1 MKYILFFLIILSFI
15 GPVADKEKS
24 FDSVIKD
31 SIYNYITC
39 LDNSINY
46 LSNNFTFVDKI
57 LNIQYE
63 LAYNNIMEDRVMEK
77 HLVISGET
85 LDDIIKTYNNN
96 IDNIEDFRKVVYLE
110 NKDIVT
116 KDYQVNTGEYILVP
130 SEKLISK
137 INFKI
142 IYIIFIL
149 F

>member
-1 MKYILFFLIILSFI
+1 
-15 GPVADKEKS
+15 
-24 FDSVIKD
+24 
-31 SIYNYITC
+31 
-39 LDNSINY
+39 
-46 LSNNFTFVDKI
+46 
-57 LNIQYE
+57 
-63 LAYNNIMEDRVMEK
+63 MEDRVMEK

-137 INFKI
+137 N
-142 IYIIFIL
+142 
-149 F
+149 

>member
-1 MKYILFFLIILSFI
+1 MKYILFFLIIRSCI

-110 NKDIVT
+110 NKDTVT

-137 INFKI
+137 N
-142 IYIIFIL
+142 
-149 F
+149 

>member
-85 LDDIIKTYNNN
+85 LDEIIKTYNNN
-96 IDNIEDFRKVVYLE
+96 IDNIEDFRKIVYLE
-110 NKDIVT
+110 NKDTVT

-137 INFKI
+137 N
-142 IYIIFIL
+142 
-149 F
+149 

>member
-57 LNIQYE
+57 LNIEYE

-110 NKDIVT
+110 NKDTVT

-137 INFKI
+137 N
-142 IYIIFIL
+142 
-149 F
+149 

>member
-46 LSNNFTFVDKI
+46 ISNNFTFVDKI
-57 LNIQYE
+57 LNIEYE

-110 NKDIVT
+110 NKDTVT

-137 INFKI
+137 N
-142 IYIIFIL
+142 
-149 F
+149 

>member
-46 LSNNFTFVDKI
+46 LSNNFTFLDKI

-110 NKDIVT
+110 NKDTVT

-137 INFKI
+137 N
-142 IYIIFIL
+142 
-149 F
+149 

>member
-110 NKDIVT
+110 NKDTVT
-116 KDYQVNTGEYILVP
+116 KEYQANTGEYILVP

-137 INFKI
+137 N
-142 IYIIFIL
+142 
-149 F
+149 

>member
-96 IDNIEDFRKVVYLE
+96 IDNIEDFRKNVYLE
-110 NKDIVT
+110 NKDTVT

-137 INFKI
+137 N
-142 IYIIFIL
+142 
-149 F
+149 

>member
-110 NKDIVT
+110 NKDTVT

-130 SEKLISK
+130 S
-137 INFKI
+137 
-142 IYIIFIL
+142 
-149 F
+149 

>member
-57 LNIQYE
+57 LNIEYE

-96 IDNIEDFRKVVYLE
+96 INNIEDFRKIVYLE
-110 NKDIVT
+110 NKDTVT

-137 INFKI
+137 N
-142 IYIIFIL
+142 
-149 F
+149 

>member
-96 IDNIEDFRKVVYLE
+96 IDNIEDFRKIVYLE
-110 NKDIVT
+110 NKDTVT

-137 INFKI
+137 N
-142 IYIIFIL
+142 
-149 F
+149 

>member
-1 MKYILFFLIILSFI
+1 LKYILFFLIILSFI

-96 IDNIEDFRKVVYLE
+96 IDNIEDFRKIVYLE
-110 NKDIVT
+110 NKDTVT

-137 INFKI
+137 N
-142 IYIIFIL
+142 
-149 F
+149 

>member
-15 GPVADKEKS
+15 GPVANKEKS
-24 FDSVIKD
+24 FGSVIKD

-110 NKDIVT
+110 NKDTVT

-137 INFKI
+137 N
-142 IYIIFIL
+142 
-149 F
+149 

>member
-1 MKYILFFLIILSFI
+1 VFYLKYILFFLIILSFI

-96 IDNIEDFRKVVYLE
+96 IDNIEDFRKIVYLE
-110 NKDIVT
+110 NKDTVT

-137 INFKI
+137 N
-142 IYIIFIL
+142 
-149 F
+149 

>member
-85 LDDIIKTYNNN
+85 LDDIIKTYNSN
-96 IDNIEDFRKVVYLE
+96 IDNIENFRKVVFLE
-110 NKDIVT
+110 NKDTVT

-137 INFKI
+137 N
-142 IYIIFIL
+142 
-149 F
+149 

>member
-1 MKYILFFLIILSFI
+1 MFYLKYILFFLIILSFI

-96 IDNIEDFRKVVYLE
+96 IDNIEDFRKIVYLE
-110 NKDIVT
+110 NKDTVT

-137 INFKI
+137 N
-142 IYIIFIL
+142 
-149 F
+149 

>member
-15 GPVADKEKS
+15 GPVANKEKS

-110 NKDIVT
+110 NKDTVT

-137 INFKI
+137 N
-142 IYIIFIL
+142 
-149 F
+149 

>member
-57 LNIQYE
+57 LNIEYE

-96 IDNIEDFRKVVYLE
+96 IDNIEDFRKIVYLE
-110 NKDIVT
+110 NKDTVT

-137 INFKI
+137 N
-142 IYIIFIL
+142 
-149 F
+149 

>member
-1 MKYILFFLIILSFI
+1 LKYILFFLIILSFI

-110 NKDIVT
+110 NKDTVT

-137 INFKI
+137 N
-142 IYIIFIL
+142 
-149 F
+149 

>member
-110 NKDIVT
+110 NKDTVT

-137 INFKI
+137 N
-142 IYIIFIL
+142 
-149 F
+149 

>member
-57 LNIQYE
+57 LNIEYE

-96 IDNIEDFRKVVYLE
+96 IDNIEDFRKFVYLE
-110 NKDIVT
+110 NKDTVT

-137 INFKI
+137 N
-142 IYIIFIL
+142 
-149 F
+149 

>member
-1 MKYILFFLIILSFI
+1 MKYILLFLIILSFI

-110 NKDIVT
+110 NKDTVT

-137 INFKI
+137 N
-142 IYIIFIL
+142 
-149 F
+149 

>member
-1 MKYILFFLIILSFI
+1 MFYLKYILFFLIILSFI

-96 IDNIEDFRKVVYLE
+96 IDNIEDFRKIVYLE

-137 INFKI
+137 N
-142 IYIIFIL
+142 
-149 F
+149 